1 MAEIRKIV
9 ASSNLS
15 QFRQVAPEAGG
26 AFRVLAAAANTAYDM
41 LEPAAIAKMQA
52 KGDEYGRQLARRQIG
67 ETSGAISSDTL
78 GLIRDFEGFRETPYW
93 DVNAH
98 RVGYGSDTITLAD
111 GTVRKVTP
119 GDKVTRED
127 ADRDL
132 ARRVSTEFAPRAR
145 NKVGADVYDNLEPVQ
160 RAALNSIAYNYGD
173 VPDRIVGAVRS
184 GDRAQAASAIRALG
198 ADNDGINAGRRAKEA
213 DLFMAGGGADPAV
226 VRTSGGAIEP
236 RLYSPASGPI
246 LQAHNAA
253 AGVAYTSEVL
263 NQGLV
268 DLMDMGEQFIGNP
281 DGFLQASRGYVD
293 DLVSQAPEAF
303 RMDVRASLEKE
314 AQRRYLGVLEEK
326 QRDTRQRADNSSRA
340 LADRWASNYAEA
352 IATGNPD
359 EIAAARDELQSVL
372 QARESLPGVSW
383 TADQSI
389 NFMLDAEDAG
399 RNIIA
404 GRAKEQRNGWK
415 DSLKLI
421 GEAAENGQ
429 SAADEALLDDP
440 RVQEAFPQE
449 TAMASAKVAFRDAV
463 PGFDTLPLAEQETVV
478 ADLRAAPVETEAQ
491 QYITEAAEARV
502 AKNRKAWEEDPI
514 ATAEKALPNK
524 PPAMPANLDPNDF
537 ATWMGARSEYAKML
551 MAQGYVDF
559 PAYLTD
565 AEAKNLK
572 AVMGKETPP
581 EVRAAIATAIVSG
594 AGNDAARIF
603 KEIGSDDPVT
613 MMGGQLAARGG
624 DIGVLTQA
632 YTGQMMMAEGLVQ
645 APSNATKIGAI
656 STDIAEAMEAAGVIG
671 AEGDLLKFATAIYAS
686 QAQGIDPKDE
696 ASTELMA
703 QSVNVALGASQNKR
717 GQATGGVQDIAG
729 NPTLLPPKMSGEALN
744 AALEAAFTTGEQPGG
759 WIAGMDLFGYRKQ
772 HNEAMWLDVAGSLPM
787 LGGEPLDT
795 RALSKGQVR
804 IVPVSGNKYRMEL
817 TGDGV
822 SLQVRNDKGGLFVF
836 DAAKLVEYR
845 PPAANVR
852 APVNTDTP
860 TDIPEVL
867 NGP

>member
-67 ETSGAISSDTL
+67 ETLPYDGGETGGEHPGVSRAASTSFSALQASWGSPLKVNSAYRDPEHNAKVGGAKNSQHTHGNAFDIDVSGLSKEQRVDMIKKA
-78 GLIRDFEGFRETPYW
+78 RAAGFRG
-93 DVNAH
+93 
-98 RVGYGSDTITLAD
+98 VG
-111 GTVRKVTP
+111 
-119 GDKVTRED
+119 
-127 ADRDL
+127 
-132 ARRVSTEFAPRAR
+132 
-145 NKVGADVYDNLEPVQ
+145 VYDNSLHF
-160 RAALNSIAYNYGD
+160 D
-173 VPDRIVGAVRS
+173 VG
-184 GDRAQAASAIRALG
+184 GDRAWGPSYHRDSLPAWAA
-198 ADNDGINAGRRAKEA
+198 EA
-213 DLFMAGGGADPAV
+213 VASPIGQTAAEPQVTRTV

-389 NFMLDAEDAG
+389 NFLLDAEDAG
-399 RNIIA
+399 RRIIE
-404 GRAKEQRNGWK
+404 GRTKEQRNGWK

-463 PGFDTLPLAEQETVV
+463 PGFDAMPLAQQEAVV

-817 TGDGV
+817 TTDGA

>member
-52 KGDEYGRQLARRQIG
+52 KGAEHGRELARRQIG
-67 ETSGAISSDTL
+67 ETAFTVDGGED
-78 GLIRDFEGFRETPYW
+78 Y
-93 DVNAH
+93 NA
-98 RVGYGSDTITLAD
+98 S
-111 GTVRKVTP
+111 
-119 GDKVTRED
+119 
-127 ADRDL
+127 L
-132 ARRVSTEFAPRAR
+132 ARTESGG
-145 NKVGADVYDNLEPVQ
+145 NYS
-160 RAALNSIAYNYGD
+160 ALNSEGYAGKYQYGD
-173 VPDRIVGAVRS
+173 ARLEDYRRATGETFTKADFLASPGLQEKVHAWATADIDSELGGYVGQEIN
-184 GDRAQAASAIRALG
+184 GKPLTLNAIRAMAHLG
-198 ADNDGINAGRRAKEA
+198 GKAGARRYIES
-213 DLFMAGGGADPAV
+213 GGAYNPADSNGTSLADYASTHGGASVGRAATV

-263 NQGLV
+263 NQGVV
-268 DLMDMGEQFIGNP
+268 DLMDLGEQFIGNP

-340 LADRWASNYAEA
+340 LADRWATNYAEA
-352 IATGNPD
+352 IATGNAD
-359 EIAAARDELQSVL
+359 EIAAARSELESIL

-389 NFMLDAEDAG
+389 NFLLDAEDAG
-399 RNIIA
+399 RRIIE
-404 GRAKEQRNGWK
+404 GRTKEQRNGWK

-449 TAMASAKVAFRDAV
+449 TAMAAAKVAFRDAV
-463 PGFDTLPLAEQETVV
+463 PGFDAMPLAEQEAAV
-478 ADLRAAPVETEAQ
+478 ADLRSAPVESEAQ
-491 QYITEAAEARV
+491 QYITEAAEARL
-502 AKNRKAWEEDPI
+502 ARNRAAWEEDPI

-524 PPAMPANLDPNDF
+524 PPAMPENLDPNDF

-551 MAQGYVDF
+551 MEQGYVDF

-603 KEIGSDDPVT
+603 KEIGSDDPIT
-613 MMGGQLAARGG
+613 MMGGQLAAKGG
-624 DIGVLTQA
+624 DIGVLTDAYIGQA
-632 YTGQMMMAEGLVQ
+632 MMAEGLVK
-645 APSNATKIGAI
+645 APSIATKIAAI
-656 STDIAEAMEAAGVIG
+656 STDIATALDAAGVIG
-671 AEGDLLKFATAIYAS
+671 AEGDILEFATALYAS
-686 QAQGIDPKDE
+686 QARGLAEDGDSAE
-696 ASTELMA
+696 ALMKK
-703 QSVNVALGASQNKR
+703 SVNIALGGGQNKKL
-717 GQATGGVQDIAG
+717 QVTGGVQDIAG
-729 NPTLLPPKMSGEALN
+729 NPTLLPPKMAGEALN
-744 AALEAAFTTGEQPGG
+744 AALEAAFTTGQQPGG
-759 WIAGMDLFGYRKQ
+759 FLAGLDLFGYRPR
-772 HNEAMWLDVAGSLPM
+772 HNDAMWQDVAGSVPM
-787 LGGEPLDT
+787 LGGEPIDT
-795 RALSKGQVR
+795 RAFGKGQVR
-804 IVPVSGNKYRMEL
+804 IVPVSGTLYRMEL
-817 TGDGV
+817 VGEGQP
-822 SLQVRNDKGGLFVF
+822 LQVRNDKGGLFVF
-836 DAAKLVEYR
+836 DAAKMVAYR
-845 PPAANVR
+845 PPAANVM

-860 TDIPEVL
+860 TAAPEVP